1 MLTKEIWKGY
11 LSDPELEFEFRYL
24 VTGNL
29 ITVMTPFLLLFDL
42 FFIVPEIIIYRKK
55 KKDGSTK

>member
-1 MLTKEIWKGY
+1 MLTKGVW
-11 LSDPELEFEFRYL
+11 ELYIRDAEEFDMQTL
-24 VTGNL
+24 IIGNL

-42 FFIVPEIIIYRKK
+42 FFIVPEIIVYRKK